1 MLETQEQFSV
11 NVLLNRVNANAR
23 TALAGDRTGVAF
35 DPSNHFRWTP
45 FWLETAPAFPAFPPS
60 MVVTTG

>member
-35 DPSNHFRWTP
+35 DPSKSCSDGPRSVAYKGEAAH
-45 FWLETAPAFPAFPPS
+45 
-60 MVVTTG
+60 